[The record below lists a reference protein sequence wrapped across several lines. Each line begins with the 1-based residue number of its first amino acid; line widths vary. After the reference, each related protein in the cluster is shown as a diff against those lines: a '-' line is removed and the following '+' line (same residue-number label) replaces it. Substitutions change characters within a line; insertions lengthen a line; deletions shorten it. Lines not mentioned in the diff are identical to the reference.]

1 MILALSIQP
10 ANIIAEQIQS
20 DTPSS
25 VMPLKNVMTWIFRNA
40 ESLKNP
46 KILYLNLANP
56 ILLLHGN
63 SFRHGNDS

>member
-10 ANIIAEQIQS
+10 VNIIAEQIQS

-40 ESLKNP
+40 QSLKNP
-46 KILYLNLANP
+46 KIL
-56 ILLLHGN
+56 
-63 SFRHGNDS
+63 

>member
-25 VMPLKNVMTWIFRNA
+25 VMPLKNVMTCIFRNA

-56 ILLLHGN
+56 ILLLH
-63 SFRHGNDS
+63 RELI